1 MNMFSAMEIVSSG
14 LTAQRTRLN
23 LVASNLAN
31 AQTTRTAEG
40 GPYRRRDP
48 VFTTQP
54 VSNRFSELMADP
66 VAQHASLVEVA
77 SIAVDDQ
84 PPRTVYDP
92 EHPDADTLGYVQM
105 PNVNVIEEMV
115 NMMTASRAYE
125 AGITAMSTIRNLANS
140 ALNLGRS

>member
-1 MNMFSAMEIVSSG
+1 MNFFSAMEIVASG

-48 VFTTQP
+48 VFVTQP
-54 VSNRFSELMADP
+54 VSTRFAELQGP
-66 VAQHASLVEVA
+66 TAQQASLVEVA
-77 SIAVDDQ
+77 EINVDDQ

-92 EHPDADTLGYVQM
+92 DHPDADTEGYVQM

-125 AGITAMSTIRNLANS
+125 AGVTAMQTVRSLADA
-140 ALNLGRS
+140 ALRLGQS

>member
-1 MNMFSAMEIVSSG
+1 MNVFSAMEIVASG

-23 LVASNLAN
+23 LIASNLAN

-48 VFTTQP
+48 VFVNEP
-54 VSNRFSELMADP
+54 VSTRFADLANDEL
-66 VAQHASLVEVA
+66 AQHASLVEV
-77 SIAVDDQ
+77 SEIDVDQ
-84 PPRTVYDP
+84 SPPRQVFDP
-92 EHPDADTLGYVQM
+92 DHPDANTLGYVEM

-125 AGITAMSTIRNLANS
+125 AGVTAMQTVRGLAES
-140 ALNLGRS
+140 ALSIGRS

>member
-1 MNMFSAMEIVSSG
+1 MNFFSAMEIVASG

-48 VFTTQP
+48 VFVTRPVDTRFAELQGQP
-54 VSNRFSELMADP
+54 S
-66 VAQHASLVEVA
+66 AQHASLVEVDR
-77 SIAVDDQ
+77 IDVDAT
-84 PPRTVYDP
+84 PPRVIYDP
-92 EHPDADTLGYVQM
+92 EHPDANTEGYVEM

-125 AGITAMSTIRNLANS
+125 AGVTAMQTVRSMADS
-140 ALNLGRS
+140 ALRLGQS

>member
-1 MNMFSAMEIVSSG
+1 MNLFSAMEIVASG
-14 LTAQRTRLN
+14 LSAQRTRLN

-40 GPYRRRDP
+40 GPYMRRDP
-48 VFTTQP
+48 VFVTRP
-54 VSNRFSELMADP
+54 VSTRFEDLRQDP
-66 VAQHASLVEVA
+66 MSQHASMVEV
-77 SIAVDDQ
+77 SEISVDDA
-84 PPRTVYDP
+84 PPRMVFDP

-125 AGITAMSTIRNLANS
+125 AGVTAMQTVRGLADA
-140 ALNLGRS
+140 ALRLGQR

>member
-1 MNMFSAMEIVSSG
+1 MNLFSAMEIVASG

-48 VFTTQP
+48 VFATRP
-54 VSNRFSELMADP
+54 VSSRFEELRGDA
-66 VAQHASLVEVA
+66 VAREASLVEVA
-77 SIAVDDQ
+77 EIAVDDG
-84 PPRTVYDP
+84 PPRVVYDP

-105 PNVNVIEEMV
+105 PNINTIEEMV

-125 AGITAMSTIRNLANS
+125 AGVTAMQTVRGLADA
-140 ALNLGRS
+140 ALRLGRS